1 MGERDQLRARAEE
14 LRREI
19 NYHNY
24 RYYVLDNPVVSDAR
38 YDKLLRELQ
47 EIEKAHPGPITPD
60 SPTQRVGAKPLAAF
74 GQVRHKLPMT
84 SMDNALDEQE
94 ARDWD
99 RRCRAGLERDRIVY
113 TAEPKYDGTSV
124 SLRYERG
131 VLARAGTRG
140 DGTSGEDVTANV
152 RTIKT
157 VPLALQGTGWPRVI
171 EVRGEVVIPTKH
183 FARLNAEQLKKGEKI
198 FANPR
203 NAAAGSLRQL
213 DPTVTAGRPLAFF
226 PWGLGQVSAPVAKK
240 YSEVVKHL
248 QDWGFKLSE
257 FFETAHGIEEC
268 LKYYRKIL
276 KQREV
281 LPFEIDGVVY
291 KVDELGAREQLGF
304 TARAPR
310 WAVAHKFPA
319 HEETTVV
326 EDIIAS
332 VGRTGVITPVAVLKP
347 VPVSGVM
354 VTHAT
359 LHNEDEV
366 RR

>member
-1 MGERDQLRARAEE
+1 M
-14 LRREI
+14 
-19 NYHNY
+19 
-24 RYYVLDNPVVSDAR
+24 
-38 YDKLLRELQ
+38 
-47 EIEKAHPGPITPD
+47 TPWTT
-60 SPTQRVGAKPLAAF
+60 P
-74 GQVRHKLPMT
+74 
-84 SMDNALDEQE
+84 DEQE

-99 RRCRAGLERDRIVY
+99 RAVAGLERDRIVY

-240 YSEVVKHL
+240 YSEVVKHP
-248 QDWGFKLSE
+248 DWGFKLSE
-257 FFETAHGIEEC
+257 SSRQRTASRNVSSITGRSSSSARC
-268 LKYYRKIL
+268 CRS
-276 KQREV
+276 RRRR
-281 LPFEIDGVVY
+281 GG
-291 KVDELGAREQLGF
+291 KVDLPR
-304 TARAPR
+304 RA
-310 WAVAHKFPA
+310 
-319 HEETTVV
+319 
-326 EDIIAS
+326 S
-332 VGRTGVITPVAVLKP
+332 
-347 VPVSGVM
+347 S
-354 VTHAT
+354 
-359 LHNEDEV
+359 
-366 RR
+366 